1 MEHQGPDTS
10 TPGMAEGNGTGAPEE
25 AKQRCPLCPFACDSI
40 DEINKHVALHQ
51 QQQQAVVAA
60 ACGMCEGPKEVT
72 LYGCGVC
79 AKAFALKEELDEHM
93 QSHASRLFSCAV
105 CGAIFVDKDHL
116 DGHMRTHEVFSY
128 GGAPGGGGKPF
139 VCSSSAVAAED
150 RRAKKRPFICPTCGK
165 AFRRKEHVER
175 HMKMHTGERNFVCST
190 CGKSFSQKVHLE
202 NHVRIHTGERP
213 FSCHVC
219 GKAFRRKEHIGRH
232 MKIHTEAKLTTDA
245 EGKMVVRVQKAP
257 TVTAVPETTTH
268 RCPLCPFATTS
279 VNDFC
284 KHVVLHAEGRS
295 NCTVCDKKEGM
306 EALEA
311 PKAQSTLVAANPP
324 SPQRCNVC
332 GETFAD
338 ATSLQCHMRSHADTQ
353 LLWSCSF
360 CGLVFSQKNQ
370 LDAHVQSHVVTERLP
385 TATVATTVAA
395 WPLKVGADPSKPK
408 ERPYTCPTCGKTFC
422 QKAHLENHLRIHTG
436 ERPFSCTIC
445 GKAFRRKEHIG
456 RHMRIHTGERPFCC
470 PHCGKRFSQKVHL
483 ESHVRIHTGERPFS
497 CSACGKTFTRKEHIE
512 RHIKTHTGERMFVC
526 SSCGKSFNQKA
537 HLESHMR
544 THTGER
550 PFNCS
555 PCGKTFRQKV
565 QLDRHS
571 RTHAPQQPQQQLTM
585 TCTEEQQ
592 QQQQQQQQRIPLCI
606 PGCPTCG
613 KTFCCHLEPQLN
625 IRNLLGEAAAA
636 QQQQQ
641 QQQQQAAAAAQQQ
654 TQQCTVQVEAVSKAM

>member
-128 GGAPGGGGKPF
+128 GGAPGGG
-139 VCSSSAVAAED
+139 
-150 RRAKKRPFICPTCGK
+150 
-165 AFRRKEHVER
+165 
-175 HMKMHTGERNFVCST
+175 
-190 CGKSFSQKVHLE
+190 
-202 NHVRIHTGERP
+202 
-213 FSCHVC
+213 
-219 GKAFRRKEHIGRH
+219 
-232 MKIHTEAKLTTDA
+232 EAKLTTDA